1 MLEQIKTDKV
11 WTFRLNRP
19 EVKNAFHPE
28 LIEAITQA
36 FLNASKDQNV
46 RAIILE
52 GAGSVFCA
60 GADLNWMQSLKDAD
74 FQKNQQDA
82 EKLHT
87 LFKTI
92 WDCPV
97 PVVCKVHGAAFGGAL
112 GLMACSDYV
121 VVEENI
127 QMSFSEVKLGIAPS
141 VISEFVLKKNLPS
154 LVSTWM
160 MSGMMFTAHEAF
172 HSGLVHKVSSTNDL
186 DLFVQK
192 FIKSVCDSGPEAVRA
207 TKKLVRDLE
216 VTDSQNVRALT
227 TGLIARLRVG
237 AEGQEGLKS
246 FLEKR
251 KPSWIL
257 K

>member
-1 MLEQIKTDKV
+1 MLEQIKTEKV

-28 LIEAITQA
+28 LIEALTQA
-36 FLNASKDQNV
+36 FLSVSKVQSV
-46 RAIILE
+46 RVVILE

-82 EKLHT
+82 ERLHT

-92 WDCPV
+92 WECPL

-121 VVEENI
+121 VVDENV

-141 VISEFVLKKNLPS
+141 VISEFVLKKNLSS
-154 LVSTWM
+154 LISTWM
-160 MSGMMFTAHEAF
+160 MSGILFSANEAF
-172 HSGLVHKVSSTNDL
+172 HAGLAHKVCVNSELDSSVER
-186 DLFVQK
+186 FVES
-192 FIKSVCDSGPEAVRA
+192 ICNAGPEAVRA

-216 VTDSQNVRALT
+216 VTDPQNVRALT
-227 TGLIARLRVG
+227 TGLIARLRVS

-251 KPSWIL
+251 KPSWMQ